1 MLIIYILMVIEIQ
14 YKSTMFIFRTIYIY
28 IYIKLLDRERERL
41 TYFAY
46 ISRPVTSISFW
57 MRSQL
62 NRISSS
68 CLGVRSSLQ
77 GTGLW
82 SDEEECLSRELPHPM
97 FFQHNPLT
105 NYCTYQFLTPA
116 SPHASR
122 IVY

>member
-28 IYIKLLDRERERL
+28 NCWRERERP

-97 FFQHNPLT
+97 LFKHNPLT
-105 NYCTYQFLTPA
+105 NYCTHQFLTPA